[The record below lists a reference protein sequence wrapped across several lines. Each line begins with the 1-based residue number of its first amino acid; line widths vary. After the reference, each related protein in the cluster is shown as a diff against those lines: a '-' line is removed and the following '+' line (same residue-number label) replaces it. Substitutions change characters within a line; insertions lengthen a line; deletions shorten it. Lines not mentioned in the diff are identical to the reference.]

1 MTFREQLI
9 QAKRWKKEES
19 KTDAMAEYLV
29 SHNLSLD
36 ELPLEKNNNKHQRSK
51 EWRSVRKT
59 HLVKQPRCA
68 ICGLKEIY
76 QLEVH
81 HILPF
86 CWFPEL
92 ELQPNNLITLC
103 EIGIDGCHFDF
114 GHPLGTQSYNP
125 QVVQHAAILN
135 KDFSKLEEVMELA
148 KLAAISL

>member
-1 MTFREQLI
+1 MTFREELI
-9 QAKRWKKEES
+9 QAKRWKKEEA
-19 KTDAMAEYLV
+19 KTDSIAEYLA
-29 SHNLSLD
+29 SNNLSPED
-36 ELPLEKNNNKHQRSK
+36 FSQKSSPNKHHRSE

-59 HLVKQPRCA
+59 HLVKQPKCA
-68 ICGLKEIY
+68 ICGLKEISR
-76 QLEVH
+76 LEVH

-92 ELQPNNLITLC
+92 ELKPNNLITLC

-125 QVVQHAAILN
+125 QVVQHARILN
-135 KDFSKLEEVMELA
+135 RDFSKLEEVMELA